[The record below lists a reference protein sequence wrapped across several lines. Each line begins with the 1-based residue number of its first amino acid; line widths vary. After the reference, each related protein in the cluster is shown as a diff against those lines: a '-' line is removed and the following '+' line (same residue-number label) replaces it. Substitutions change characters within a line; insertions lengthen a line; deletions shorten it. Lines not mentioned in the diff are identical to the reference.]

1 MKRKICALLC
11 LIGIG
16 FNLVACAKEI
26 DRKVEIVEG
35 VVTDVNYRSS
45 YMTPMYNASTKTTNF
60 IHHPADYDVYIE
72 YDGKTYLLDSS
83 NAYERCIGCV
93 GKTIECE
100 YTTIYY
106 DNNSTKTFLSVE
118 GYR

>member
-1 MKRKICALLC
+1 MKRKICMLLC
-11 LIGIG
+11 LVGIN
-16 FNLVACAKEI
+16 FNLIACAKEI

-35 VVTDVNYRSS
+35 VVTDVDYHSS
-45 YMTPMYNASTKTTNF
+45 YITPMYNAATKTTMLIN
-60 IHHPADYDVYIE
+60 HPADYDVYIE
-72 YDGKTYLLDSS
+72 YNGKTYLLDSS
-83 NAYERCIGCV
+83 NAYERCVGYV

-106 DNNSTKTFLSVE
+106 DDNSIKTILSVE

>member
-1 MKRKICALLC
+1 MKKKFKIILLIASM
-11 LIGIG
+11 LLSTG
-16 FNLVACAKEI
+16 CAKEI

-35 VVTDVNYRSS
+35 IVTDVNYRSS
-45 YMTPMYNASTKTTNF
+45 YMTPMYNAATKTTMLIN
-60 IHHPADYDVYIE
+60 HPADYDVYIE
-72 YDGKTYLLDSS
+72 YNGKTYLLDSS
-83 NAYERCIGCV
+83 NAYERCVGCV

-106 DNNSTKTFLSVE
+106 DDSSIKTILSVE

>member
-1 MKRKICALLC
+1 MKKKFKITLLITSM
-11 LIGIG
+11 LLLTG
-16 FNLVACAKEI
+16 CAKEI

-35 VVTDVNYRSS
+35 IVTDVNYRSS
-45 YMTPMYNASTKTTNF
+45 YMTPMYNAATKTTMLIN
-60 IHHPADYDVYIE
+60 HPADYDVYIE
-72 YDGKTYLLDSS
+72 YNGKTYLLDSS
-83 NAYERCIGCV
+83 NAYERCVGCV

-106 DNNSTKTFLSVE
+106 DNNSIKTILSVE